1 MTRKLTSAGSWGGLI
16 FRDREFQMKPAIA
29 LAPERDEVAVSLMM
43 ERELFGINGWE
54 GGLRGLAN

>member
-1 MTRKLTSAGSWGGLI
+1 
-16 FRDREFQMKPAIA
+16 MKPAIA